1 MKTLPDA
8 RPEAVYIHIGHG
20 KTGSSFLQSALALS
34 ATTLA
39 QHGLF
44 YPIQDSTAAEAHK
57 GHITG
62 GNVTARRLKLDEL
75 PEPSG
80 PGQRLLLSSES
91 FFFYLHRNAESFQAE
106 YARVFG
112 DTPLHVLLYLRDPV
126 DHAVSA
132 YQQSIKRGGYA
143 GSLAK
148 KLDAYTLPQ
157 HTISVISALQDMG
170 AQLTMHNYSRCRDT
184 LVQTFEDWLGLPTD
198 SLTRPENAQV
208 NRSLTRAELEVQRLV
223 NKHLSKRV
231 GGSTGR
237 FASDPL
243 CNELPDIK
251 SETPPLDPADLQRFL
266 TRMQEEFSDPSYT
279 TLVPEEARPRV
290 GTLEEHAA
298 RFPAPPENPQDT
310 VYTFTQAQ
318 LEVLMHSLTRPLL
331 HNAEQRQKRKEA
343 GRKKGNRQNAD

>member
-34 ATTLA
+34 TPTLA
-39 QHGLF
+39 QHGLI

-62 GNVTARRLKLDEL
+62 GNVRAQTLDFDQL
-75 PEPSG
+75 LDVAG
-80 PGQRLLLSSES
+80 PGQRLLMSSES
-91 FFFYLHRNAESFQAE
+91 FFFYLPRNAETFQAE

-126 DHAVSA
+126 DHAVST
-132 YQQSIKRGGYA
+132 YQQSIKRGGYTHT
-143 GSLAK
+143 LAK
-148 KLDAYTLPQ
+148 KLEGYTMPQ
-157 HTISVISALQDMG
+157 HTITVISALQAMG
-170 AQLTMHNYSRCRDT
+170 ATLTIHNYSRCRDT
-184 LVQTFEDWLGLPTD
+184 LVQTLEQWLDLPGD
-198 SLTRPENAQV
+198 SLTRPEYAQV
-208 NRSLTRAELEVQRLV
+208 NRSLTLAELEVQRLV
-223 NKHLSKRV
+223 NKNLAKRI

-251 SETPPLDPADLQRFL
+251 SETPPLAPADLQRFL
-266 TRMQEEFSDPSYT
+266 DRMQEELSDPTYT
-279 TLVPEEARPRV
+279 ALVPEAARPHV
-290 GTLEEHAA
+290 GTLEEHAS
-298 RFPAPPENPQDT
+298 RFPTPPENPQDT

-318 LEVLMHSLTRPLL
+318 LDVLIHAMTRPLL
-331 HNAEQRQKRKEA
+331 RNAEQRQKRKKAARDAE
-343 GRKKGNRQNAD
+343 